1 MIDYTA
7 SAPIGPRVI
16 AVTTRPHEE
25 RQRGRVWRKEGAFL
39 LPRCSAGHFRLKRT
53 PSEELD

>member
-7 SAPIGPRVI
+7 GAPIGPRVI

-25 RQRGRVWRKEGAFL
+25 RQRGRVWRKEGASL
-39 LPRCSAGHFRLKRT
+39 LPRRSAGHFTLKHT
-53 PSEELD
+53 PCELD